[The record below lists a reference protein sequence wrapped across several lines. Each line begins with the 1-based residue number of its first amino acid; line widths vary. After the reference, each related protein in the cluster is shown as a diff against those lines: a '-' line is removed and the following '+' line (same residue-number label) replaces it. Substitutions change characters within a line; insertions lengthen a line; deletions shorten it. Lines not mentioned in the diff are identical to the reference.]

1 MNWINSFEIICYL
14 LTALLVTDIVRKKNW
29 DELSL
34 FFSAALAGFAL
45 ELLAVRLTGIYHYSS
60 QYFISIGWAP
70 NQFPFFGGLM
80 WGGVAVAALRLAKKI
95 RLSQGL
101 TALLAGWLVVSMDL
115 LLDVAA
121 IRLNGG
127 FWIWE
132 GRPITLA
139 INHHTFMSVIWVNF
153 LGYLFETPM
162 IVYLNQRFW
171 QRQLRPKSKLLIA
184 VVTVAIGLSGVAF
197 VGIASAASLKL
208 NQLTDEWFAPLV
220 FLMLWGFIFLI
231 SLWQVVTKRTCLT
244 FKEPK
249 DWIIFIFWAAIYGYC
264 LVALE
269 FLGIFKAVPAY
280 RFFAYFL
287 CLLTLALSLASQRPA
302 LTVKR

>member
-14 LTALLVTDIVRKKNW
+14 LTALLVTDILRKKNW
-29 DELSL
+29 YEVSL

-45 ELLAVRLTGIYHYSS
+45 EMLAVRFTEIYHYSS

-95 RLSQGL
+95 RLSRGL
-101 TALLAGWLVVSMDL
+101 TALLTGWLVVSMDL

-132 GRPITLA
+132 GRPITLT

-171 QRQLRPKSKLLIA
+171 QRQPRPKSKLLIA
-184 VVTVAIGLSGVAF
+184 VVTLAIGLAGVGF
-197 VGIASAASLKL
+197 VGIASAASLKV
-208 NQLTDEWFAPLV
+208 NQLTDEWFAPLA
-220 FLMLWGFIFLI
+220 FLMLWGFVFVI
-231 SLWQVVTKRTCLT
+231 SLWQVVTKKTRLT
-244 FKEPK
+244 FKGPK
-249 DWIIFIFWAAIYGYC
+249 DWTTFIFWAAIYGYC

-287 CLLTLALSLASQRPA
+287 CLLTLSLSLVRQRPVLA
-302 LTVKR
+302 VER